1 MNVVGESFIWKGHER
16 LSLKQTGDEANNN
29 NGKNMTC
36 LTFKAGFQP
45 SSVLQVYPPASITAV
60 ALHSNW
66 SLIAAGTAHGLVLY
80 DYYRQAPVLT
90 KCTLNPNGNNYF
102 KLYNSEYIFC

>member
-1 MNVVGESFIWKGHER
+1 MNVVGESFVWKGHER
-16 LSLKQTGDEANNN
+16 LNLKQTGDESNNN

-36 LTFKAGFQP
+36 LTFNAGFQP

-60 ALHSNW
+60 TLHSNW
-66 SLIAAGTAHGLVLY
+66 SLVAAGTAHGLVLY

-90 KCTLNPNGNNYF
+90 KCTLNPNGKESSNETN
-102 KLYNSEYIFC
+102 LI

>member
-1 MNVVGESFIWKGHER
+1 MNVVGESFVWKGHER

-66 SLIAAGTAHGLVLY
+66 SLVAAGTAHGLVLY

-90 KCTLNPNGNNYF
+90 KCTLNPNGNNY
-102 KLYNSEYIFC
+102 YCYISSKFLFF